1 MTTVAGRPAG
11 RSVAARL
18 ERLPHSR
25 WHVKVRFLIGAVT
38 FFEAFDQL
46 LAASALPVLMKEWQL
61 TTGQATFAVTAGSVG
76 MLLGAL
82 AAGWMGDLIGR
93 VRTVAIGV
101 AVTALASLAVALSTG
116 IELFALFRFVQGLG
130 IGGVVPVAAT
140 YINEIARSDR
150 RGRFV
155 LLYEMV
161 FPAGLAA
168 ATLVAV
174 WVVPNLGWRAMFVI
188 GALPVLIA
196 AMLPRHVAESPR
208 WLLARGRTE
217 EAERV
222 IARIEAEVASS
233 TPDPLPEPAAEAPAT
248 ETPAA
253 GADDET
259 SQGTGQGRLREL
271 FSGRY
276 LRRTA
281 VVSGLWFVAYYV
293 NHGISTWLPSLYTR
307 NFGLDLTTAL
317 VYTLLSN
324 VTGLLGTLLV
334 ALLIDRIGRR
344 PALVAA
350 LGGTTL
356 ALATLALTGAVSG
369 GRVAL
374 FASCTTFFVYAV
386 NAGLYLYSP
395 ELYPT
400 RNRAKGA
407 AFGGLWNRLGVIL
420 GPITVGAILGAGG
433 GLTLVF
439 AQLACVAAVGAAIAC
454 FAVETKGKT
463 LEELNS

>member
-1 MTTVAGRPAG
+1 
-11 RSVAARL
+11 
-18 ERLPHSR
+18 
-25 WHVKVRFLIGAVT
+25 
-38 FFEAFDQL
+38 
-46 LAASALPVLMKEWQL
+46 
-61 TTGQATFAVTAGSVG
+61 

-82 AAGWMGDLIGR
+82 VAGWLGDRIGR
-93 VRTVAIGV
+93 VRTVALGV
-101 AVTALASLAVALSTG
+101 AVTALGSLAVAFSNG
-116 IELFALFRFVQGLG
+116 IELFSLFRFVQGLG

-140 YINEIARSDR
+140 YINEIARSDK

-155 LLYEMV
+155 LIYEMI

-174 WVVPNLGWRAMFVI
+174 WVVPNFGWRAMFVI
-188 GALPVLIA
+188 GALPVLLA
-196 AMLPRHVAESPR
+196 AALPRHVAESPR
-208 WLLARGRTE
+208 WLLSQGRTE
-217 EAERV
+217 EAERA
-222 IARIEAEVASS
+222 IARIEEEVAAA
-233 TPDPLPEPAAEAPAT
+233 TGEPLPQPAADLAE
-248 ETPAA
+248 
-253 GADDET
+253 ET
-259 SQGTGQGRLREL
+259 SRGRLREL
-271 FSGRY
+271 FTGRY
-276 LRRTA
+276 LRRTT

-293 NHGISTWLPSLYTR
+293 NHGISTWLPSLYTK

-324 VTGLLGTLLV
+324 VTGLLGTLVV
-334 ALLIDRIGRR
+334 ALVIDRVGRR

-350 LGGTTL
+350 LGGTTFT
-356 ALATLALTGAVSG
+356 LATLALVGVTSG
-369 GRVAL
+369 SQVAI
-374 FASCTTFFVYAV
+374 FASCTTFFVYAI

-420 GPITVGAILGAGG
+420 GPITVGAIIGG
-433 GLTLVF
+433 GGSLTLVF
-439 AQLACVAAVGAAIAC
+439 AQLAGVAAVGAVIAL

>member
-1 MTTVAGRPAG
+1 MTTVAGKPG
-11 RSVAARL
+11 LGSIAARL
-18 ERLPHSR
+18 ERLPQSR

-46 LAASALPVLMKEWQL
+46 LAASALPVLIKDWHL
-61 TTGQATFAVTAGSVG
+61 STGQATFAVTTGSVG

-82 AAGWMGDLIGR
+82 VAGWLGDRIGR
-93 VRTVAIGV
+93 VRTVALGV
-101 AVTALASLAVALSTG
+101 AVTALGSLAVAFSNG
-116 IELFALFRFVQGLG
+116 IELFSLFRFVQGLG

-140 YINEIARSDR
+140 YINEIARSDK

-155 LLYEMV
+155 LIYEMI

-188 GALPVLIA
+188 GALPVLLA
-196 AMLPRHVAESPR
+196 AALPRHVAESPR
-208 WLLARGRTE
+208 WLLSQGRTE
-217 EAERV
+217 EAERA
-222 IARIEAEVASS
+222 IARIEEEVAAA
-233 TPDPLPEPAAEAPAT
+233 TGEPLPQPAADLAE
-248 ETPAA
+248 
-253 GADDET
+253 ET
-259 SQGTGQGRLREL
+259 SRGRLREL
-271 FSGRY
+271 FTGRY
-276 LRRTA
+276 LRRTT

-293 NHGISTWLPSLYTR
+293 NHGISTWLPSLYTK

-324 VTGLLGTLLV
+324 VTGLLGTLVV
-334 ALLIDRIGRR
+334 ALVIDRVGRR

-350 LGGTTL
+350 LGGTTFT
-356 ALATLALTGAVSG
+356 LATLALVGVTSG
-369 GRVAL
+369 SQVAI
-374 FASCTTFFVYAV
+374 FASCTTFFVYAI

-420 GPITVGAILGAGG
+420 GPITVGAIIGG
-433 GLTLVF
+433 GGSLTLVF
-439 AQLACVAAVGAAIAC
+439 AQLAGVAAVGAVIAL

>member
-1 MTTVAGRPAG
+1 MTTVAGKPG
-11 RSVAARL
+11 LGSIAARL
-18 ERLPHSR
+18 ERLPQSR

-46 LAASALPVLMKEWQL
+46 LAASALPVLIKDWHL
-61 TTGQATFAVTAGSVG
+61 GTGQATFAVTTGSVG

-82 AAGWMGDLIGR
+82 VAGWLGDRIGR
-93 VRTVAIGV
+93 VRTVALGV
-101 AVTALASLAVALSTG
+101 AVTALGSLAVAFSNG
-116 IELFALFRFVQGLG
+116 IELFSLFRFVQGLG

-140 YINEIARSDR
+140 YINEIARSDK

-155 LLYEMV
+155 LIYEMI

-188 GALPVLIA
+188 GALPVLLA
-196 AMLPRHVAESPR
+196 AALPKHVAESPR
-208 WLLARGRTE
+208 WLLSQGRTE
-217 EAERV
+217 EAERA
-222 IARIEAEVASS
+222 IARIEEEVAAA
-233 TPDPLPEPAAEAPAT
+233 TGEPLPQPAADRAE
-248 ETPAA
+248 
-253 GADDET
+253 ET
-259 SQGTGQGRLREL
+259 SRGRLREL
-271 FSGRY
+271 FTGRY
-276 LRRTA
+276 LRRTT

-293 NHGISTWLPSLYTR
+293 NHGISTWLPSLYTK

-324 VTGLLGTLLV
+324 VTGLLGTLAV
-334 ALLIDRIGRR
+334 ALVIDRVGRR

-350 LGGTTL
+350 LGGTTFT
-356 ALATLALTGAVSG
+356 LATLALVGVTSG
-369 GRVAL
+369 SQVAI
-374 FASCTTFFVYAV
+374 FASCTTFFVYAI

-420 GPITVGAILGAGG
+420 GPITVGAIIGG
-433 GLTLVF
+433 GGSLTLVF
-439 AQLACVAAVGAAIAC
+439 AQLAGVAAVGAVIAL

>member
-1 MTTVAGRPAG
+1 MTVVSSKPPTVA
-11 RSVAARL
+11 SIAARL
-18 ERLPHSR
+18 ERLPTSR
-25 WHVKVRFLIGAVT
+25 WHVKVRTLIGAVT

-46 LAASALPVLMKEWQL
+46 LVASAMPLLIKEWGL
-61 TTGQATFAVTAGSVG
+61 STGQVTLAITAGSVG

-82 AAGWMGDLIGR
+82 VSGWLADRVGR
-93 VRTVAIGV
+93 VRMVALGV
-101 AVTALASLAVALSTG
+101 LLTGLSSLAIAVAPGFLW
-116 IELFALFRFVQGLG
+116 LVVLRFVQGLG

-155 LLYEMV
+155 LIYEMI

-196 AMLPRHVAESPR
+196 AVLPKQVPESPR

-217 EAERV
+217 EAEQV
-222 IARIEAEVASS
+222 IARIEAEVERS
-233 TPDPLPEPAAEAPAT
+233 TGEPLPLPAGGRAEKS
-248 ETPAA
+248 
-253 GADDET
+253 GR
-259 SQGTGQGRLREL
+259 GRLRDL
-271 FSGRY
+271 FTGRY

-281 VVSGLWFVAYYV
+281 VVSALWFVAYYV
-293 NHGISTWLPSLYTR
+293 NHGISTWLPSLYTKY
-307 NFGLDLTTAL
+307 FGLDLTTAL

-324 VTGLLGTLLV
+324 VTGLIGTLAV
-334 ALLIDRIGRR
+334 ALVIDRIGRR
-344 PALVAA
+344 PALAAA
-350 LGGTTL
+350 LGGTMLALGAL
-356 ALATLALTGAVSG
+356 ALAGVTSG
-369 GRVAL
+369 GQIAI
-374 FASCTTFFVYAV
+374 FASCTTFFVYAI

-400 RNRAKGA
+400 RNRAMGA

-433 GLTLVF
+433 SLTVVF
-439 AQLACVAAVGAAIAC
+439 AQLAGVAAVGAIIAL
-454 FAVETKGKT
+454 FAVETKGRT

>member
-1 MTTVAGRPAG
+1 MTTVAGKPG
-11 RSVAARL
+11 LGSIAARL
-18 ERLPHSR
+18 ERLPQSR

-46 LAASALPVLMKEWQL
+46 LSASALPVLIKDWHL
-61 TTGQATFAVTAGSVG
+61 TTGQATFAVTTGSVG

-82 AAGWMGDLIGR
+82 VAGWLGDRIGR
-93 VRTVAIGV
+93 VRTVALGV
-101 AVTALASLAVALSTG
+101 AVTALGSLAVAFSNG
-116 IELFALFRFVQGLG
+116 IELFSLFRFVQGLG

-140 YINEIARSDR
+140 YINEIARSDK

-155 LLYEMV
+155 LIYEMI

-188 GALPVLIA
+188 GALPVLLA
-196 AMLPRHVAESPR
+196 VALPKHVAESPR
-208 WLLARGRTE
+208 WLLSQGRTE
-217 EAERV
+217 EAEQA
-222 IARIEAEVASS
+222 IARIEAEVAAA
-233 TPDPLPEPAAEAPAT
+233 TGEPLPQPAADRAE
-248 ETPAA
+248 
-253 GADDET
+253 ET
-259 SQGTGQGRLREL
+259 SRGRLREL
-271 FSGRY
+271 FTGRY
-276 LRRTA
+276 LRRTT

-293 NHGISTWLPSLYTR
+293 NHGISTWLPSLYTK

-324 VTGLLGTLLV
+324 VTGLLGTLAV
-334 ALLIDRIGRR
+334 ALVIDRVGRR

-350 LGGTTL
+350 LGGTTFT
-356 ALATLALTGAVSG
+356 LATLALVGVTSG
-369 GRVAL
+369 SQVAI
-374 FASCTTFFVYAV
+374 FASCTTFFVYAI

-420 GPITVGAILGAGG
+420 GPITVGAIIGG
-433 GLTLVF
+433 GGSLTLVF
-439 AQLACVAAVGAAIAC
+439 AQLAAVAAVGAVIAL
-454 FAVETKGKT
+454 FAVETKGRT

>member
-1 MTTVAGRPAG
+1 MTTVAGKPG
-11 RSVAARL
+11 LGSIAARL
-18 ERLPHSR
+18 ERLPQSR

-46 LAASALPVLMKEWQL
+46 LAASALPVLIKDWHL
-61 TTGQATFAVTAGSVG
+61 TTGQATFAVTTGSVG

-82 AAGWMGDLIGR
+82 VAGWLGDRIGR
-93 VRTVAIGV
+93 VRTVALGV
-101 AVTALASLAVALSTG
+101 AVTALGSLAVAFSNG
-116 IELFALFRFVQGLG
+116 IELFSLFRFVQGLG

-140 YINEIARSDR
+140 YINEIARSDK

-155 LLYEMV
+155 LIYEMI

-188 GALPVLIA
+188 GALPVLLA
-196 AMLPRHVAESPR
+196 AALPKHVAESPR
-208 WLLARGRTE
+208 WLLSQGRTE
-217 EAERV
+217 EAEQA
-222 IARIEAEVASS
+222 IARIEAEVTAA
-233 TPDPLPEPAAEAPAT
+233 TGEPLPQPAADRVE
-248 ETPAA
+248 
-253 GADDET
+253 ET
-259 SQGTGQGRLREL
+259 SRGRLREL
-271 FSGRY
+271 FTGRY
-276 LRRTA
+276 LRRTT

-293 NHGISTWLPSLYTR
+293 NHGISTWLPSLYTK

-324 VTGLLGTLLV
+324 VTGLLGTLAV
-334 ALLIDRIGRR
+334 ALVIDRVGRR

-350 LGGTTL
+350 LGGTTFT
-356 ALATLALTGAVSG
+356 LATLALVGVTSG
-369 GRVAL
+369 SQVAI
-374 FASCTTFFVYAV
+374 FASCTTFFVYAI

-420 GPITVGAILGAGG
+420 GPITVGAIIGG
-433 GLTLVF
+433 GGSLMIVF
-439 AQLACVAAVGAAIAC
+439 AQLAVVAAVGAVIAL